1 MTRNPFSKT
10 DSEKG
15 EDLLEYLK
23 GFTNRPPKP
32 VKEDEV
38 KKGLAALKHLQ
49 NKIKKSWYGQT
60 VIAHGS
66 NEGIWAAISNPWTSA
81 QG

>member
-49 NKIKKSWYGQT
+49 NKIKKS
-60 VIAHGS
+60 
-66 NEGIWAAISNPWTSA
+66 
-81 QG
+81 